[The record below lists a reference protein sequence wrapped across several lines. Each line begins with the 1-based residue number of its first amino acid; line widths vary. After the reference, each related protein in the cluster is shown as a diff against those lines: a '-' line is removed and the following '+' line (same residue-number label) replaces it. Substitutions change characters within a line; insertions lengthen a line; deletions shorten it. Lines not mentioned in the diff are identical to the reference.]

1 MNMTNDT
8 RHPTPD
14 TRTDDDTRHPTPDT
28 FESQNRLEETYRTLL
43 SEIGEDPERE
53 GLAKTPHR
61 AAQAMR
67 FITSGYQ
74 TDLKTIVNGAVF
86 EADADDMIICR
97 DIEFFSTCEH
107 HLFPFFGHANIAYIP
122 NGKIIGLSK
131 LARITDMFARR
142 LQVQERMTVQIA
154 KAVQEAINPLG
165 VGVVIEAKHM
175 CMMARG
181 VEKKCSDM
189 VTSHV
194 LGSFRTDRATRAEF
208 INLLDK
214 QRHS

>member
-1 MNMTNDT
+1 MQT
-8 RHPTPD
+8 
-14 TRTDDDTRHPTPDT
+14 
-28 FESQNRLEETYRTLL
+28 RLEDAYHTVLE
-43 SEIGEDPERE
+43 EIGEDPARE

-61 AAQAMR
+61 AAEAMR
-67 FITSGYQ
+67 FVTSGYH
-74 TDLKTIVNGAVF
+74 TDLKTIVNGAIF
-86 EADADDMIICR
+86 SEAADDMIMCR
-97 DIEFFSTCEH
+97 DIEFFSMCEH
-107 HLFPFFGHANIAYIP
+107 HLFPFFGRASIAYIP

-154 KAVQEAINPLG
+154 DAVQEALNPLG

-181 VEKKCSDM
+181 VEKKASDM

-194 LGSFRTDRATRAEF
+194 LGTFRTDRGTRAEF
-208 INLLDK
+208 MNLLGK
-214 QRHS
+214 QRSG

>member
-1 MNMTNDT
+1 METK
-8 RHPTPD
+8 
-14 TRTDDDTRHPTPDT
+14 
-28 FESQNRLEETYRTLL
+28 LEDAYRTVLQEL
-43 SEIGEDPERE
+43 GEDPNRE
-53 GLAKTPHR
+53 GLVRTPKR
-61 AAQAMR
+61 AADAMR
-67 FITSGYQ
+67 FITKGYRE
-74 TDLKTIVNGAVF
+74 DLQTIVNGAIF
-86 EADADDMIICR
+86 TEDADDMIMCR
-97 DIEFFSTCEH
+97 DIEFFSMCEH

-154 KAVQEAINPLG
+154 EAIQEVLQPLG

-181 VEKKCSDM
+181 VEKKASDM

-194 LGSFRTDRATRAEF
+194 LGSFRTDRSTRAEF
-208 INLLDK
+208 MNLLGK
-214 QRHS
+214 QRNS